1 MYSVGLVKIVG
12 VATAKI
18 REPKH
23 KHLRTVEP
31 WSFGL

>member
-1 MYSVGLVKIVG
+1 MLLQMARVGVGIVRMVG

-23 KHLRTVEP
+23 LWTVEP
-31 WSFGL
+31 